1 MQNNRF
7 NYLFEQYFKG
17 VATLEESNE
26 FLNIVEDDLNRDRVQ
41 VLMEEYWKKVASD
54 EVVFFSEDQRDRMF
68 TAVFKANQHVE
79 VKNTYKLWLRFT
91 GIAAAVALIVMG
103 IYFFNYNNKTKESQS
118 TAYANDI
125 DPGKVGATLTLAN
138 GKKISLKDA
147 SSGELANEEGIS
159 IRKTANGQVVY
170 EIKKKSGTSDKVNT
184 LTTDK
189 GETYTLILPDK
200 SKVWLN
206 AASSLT
212 YSASLNEHGLRK
224 VKLQGEA
231 YFEIFKDK
239 AHPFIVETDEQ
250 EIEVLGTHFN
260 VNSYKDEGEVKT
272 TLLEGSVK
280 VAPLPAKRRG
290 LSKTIERPGSQ
301 RGVRVLKPNQQS
313 VFKNNEITIEAA
325 DPGVTDWKNGDFY
338 LDRIDFRVAMRK
350 IARWYNV
357 EMIYAQDVPDTLE
370 VGGWISRNNKLSEVL
385 KSIEKSGIARFK
397 IEGHKVYVY
406 R

>member
-41 VLMEEYWKKVASD
+41 ELMEEYWKKVVSD

-68 TAVFKANQHVE
+68 TAVFKASQPVE
-79 VKNTYKLWLRFT
+79 VKNNYKLWLRFT
-91 GIAAAVALIVMG
+91 SIAAAVALIVMG

-118 TAYANDI
+118 TAYANDV

-170 EIKKKSGTSDKVNT
+170 EIKKKSGASDKINT

-189 GETYTLILPDK
+189 GETYTLILPDQ

-250 EIEVLGTHFN
+250 QIEVLGTHFN
-260 VNSYKDEGEVKT
+260 VNSYKDEPGIAT
-272 TLLEGSVK
+272 TLIEGSVK
-280 VAPLPAKRRG
+280 ISSGGIQRIIK
-290 LSKTIERPGSQ
+290 PGDQALNKS
-301 RGVRVLKPNQQS
+301 GSITVRQVNLES
-313 VFKNNEITIEAA
+313 VM
-325 DPGVTDWKNGDFY
+325 DWKNGDFY
-338 LDRIDFRVAMRK
+338 LDKVNFKVAMRK

-357 EMIYAQDVPDTLE
+357 EVIYDASITDDMET
-370 VGGWISRNNKLSEVL
+370 GGWVSRKSNLSSILKL
-385 KSIEKSGIARFK
+385 IESSGLVRFK
-397 IEGHKVYVY
+397 VEGNKVYVY
-406 R
+406 K

>member
-41 VLMEEYWKKVASD
+41 ELMEEYWKKVVSD

-68 TAVFKANQHVE
+68 TAVFKASQPVE
-79 VKNTYKLWLRFT
+79 VKNNYKLWLRFT
-91 GIAAAVALIVMG
+91 SIAAAVALIVMG

-118 TAYANDI
+118 TAYANDV

-147 SSGELANEEGIS
+147 SSGELSNEEGIS

-170 EIKKKSGTSDKVNT
+170 EIKKKSGASDKINT

-189 GETYTLILPDK
+189 GETYTLILPDQ

-250 EIEVLGTHFN
+250 QIEVLGTHFN
-260 VNSYKDEGEVKT
+260 VNSYKDEPGIAT
-272 TLLEGSVK
+272 TLIEGSVK
-280 VAPLPAKRRG
+280 ISSGGIQRIIK
-290 LSKTIERPGSQ
+290 PGDQALNKS
-301 RGVRVLKPNQQS
+301 GSITVRQVNLES
-313 VFKNNEITIEAA
+313 VM
-325 DPGVTDWKNGDFY
+325 DWKNGDFY
-338 LDRIDFRVAMRK
+338 LDKVNFKVAMRK

-357 EMIYAQDVPDTLE
+357 EVIYDASITDDMET
-370 VGGWISRNNKLSEVL
+370 GGWVSRKSNLSSILKL
-385 KSIEKSGIARFK
+385 IESSGLVRFK
-397 IEGHKVYVY
+397 VEGNKVYVY
-406 R
+406 K

>member
-41 VLMEEYWKKVASD
+41 ELMEEYWKKVVSD

-68 TAVFKANQHVE
+68 TAVFKASQPVE
-79 VKNTYKLWLRFT
+79 VKNNYKLWLRFT
-91 GIAAAVALIVMG
+91 SIAAAVALIVMG

-118 TAYANDI
+118 TAYANDV

-170 EIKKKSGTSDKVNT
+170 EIKKKSGASDKINT

-189 GETYTLILPDK
+189 GETYTLILPDQ

-250 EIEVLGTHFN
+250 QIEVLGTHFN
-260 VNSYKDEGEVKT
+260 VNSYKDEPGIAT
-272 TLLEGSVK
+272 TLIEGSVK
-280 VAPLPAKRRG
+280 ISSGSIQRIIK
-290 LSKTIERPGSQ
+290 PGDQALNKS
-301 RGVRVLKPNQQS
+301 GSITVRQVNLES
-313 VFKNNEITIEAA
+313 VM
-325 DPGVTDWKNGDFY
+325 DWKNGDFY
-338 LDRIDFRVAMRK
+338 LDKVNFKVAMRK

-357 EMIYAQDVPDTLE
+357 EVIYDASITDDMET
-370 VGGWISRNNKLSEVL
+370 GGWVSRKSNLSSILKL
-385 KSIEKSGIARFK
+385 IESSGLVRFK
-397 IEGHKVYVY
+397 VEGNKVYVY
-406 R
+406 K

>member
-41 VLMEEYWKKVASD
+41 ELMEEYWKNVASD

-68 TAVFKANQHVE
+68 TAVFKASQPVE
-79 VKNTYKLWLRFT
+79 IKNTYKLWLRLT
-91 GIAAAVALIVMG
+91 GVAAAVALIVMG

-118 TAYANDI
+118 TAYANDV

-170 EIKKKSGTSDKVNT
+170 EIKKESGASDKINT

-212 YSASLNEHGLRK
+212 YSASLNEQGLRK

-250 EIEVLGTHFN
+250 QIEVLGTHFN
-260 VNSYKDEGEVKT
+260 VNSYKDEPGIAT
-272 TLLEGSVK
+272 TLIEGSVK
-280 VAPLPAKRRG
+280 ISSGGIQRIIK
-290 LSKTIERPGSQ
+290 PGDQAFNKS
-301 RGVRVLKPNQQS
+301 GSITVMRVNLES
-313 VFKNNEITIEAA
+313 VM
-325 DPGVTDWKNGDFY
+325 DWKNGDFY
-338 LDRIDFRVAMRK
+338 LDKVNFKVAMRK

-357 EMIYAQDVPDTLE
+357 EVIYDASITDDME
-370 VGGWISRNNKLSEVL
+370 AGGWVSRKSNLSSILKL
-385 KSIEKSGIARFK
+385 IESSGLVRFK
-397 IEGHKVYVY
+397 VEGSKVYVY
-406 R
+406 K

>member
-41 VLMEEYWKKVASD
+41 ELMEEYWKKVVSD

-68 TAVFKANQHVE
+68 TAVFKASQPVE
-79 VKNTYKLWLRFT
+79 VKNNYKLWLRFT
-91 GIAAAVALIVMG
+91 SIAAAVALIVMG

-118 TAYANDI
+118 TAYANDV

-147 SSGELANEEGIS
+147 SSGELSNEEGIS

-170 EIKKKSGTSDKVNT
+170 EIKKKSGASDKINT

-189 GETYTLILPDK
+189 GETYTLILPDQ

-231 YFEIFKDK
+231 YFEIIKDK

-250 EIEVLGTHFN
+250 QIEVLGTHFN
-260 VNSYKDEGEVKT
+260 VNSYKDEPGIAT
-272 TLLEGSVK
+272 TLIEGSVK
-280 VAPLPAKRRG
+280 ISSGGIQRIIK
-290 LSKTIERPGSQ
+290 PGDQALNKS
-301 RGVRVLKPNQQS
+301 GSITVRQVNLES
-313 VFKNNEITIEAA
+313 VM
-325 DPGVTDWKNGDFY
+325 DWKNGDFY
-338 LDRIDFRVAMRK
+338 LDKVNFKVAMRK

-357 EMIYAQDVPDTLE
+357 EVIYDASITDDMET
-370 VGGWISRNNKLSEVL
+370 GGWVSRKSNLSSILKL
-385 KSIEKSGIARFK
+385 IESSGLVRFK
-397 IEGHKVYVY
+397 VEGNKVYVY
-406 R
+406 K